1 MDSDAQFE
9 DNTVM
14 TLNYNTS
21 WNNETV
27 LQQGHLEATLAAFNQ
42 DTPQNWLVSG
52 EKSRHDLHGLIRYPA
67 MMVPSM
73 QGDILDAILREVGTD
88 VHVIDPF
95 VGSGTVMTE
104 AVRRGLEFTG
114 IDINPLAILICQAK
128 SSVEAGNCLDSA
140 VVQVLE
146 AVKSDW
152 SEVVEVDFHKRDKW
166 FEPHQLILFSRFRRA
181 ILGISDRAKRS
192 CLWVVFAE
200 TIRSCSRTRTSTYK
214 LHKRPDGEVVSEK
227 AILDT
232 FERNLYSLLDRV
244 AEYKADRAFA
254 LQSAPTPELICSA
267 TENTCFRRRGS
278 HRVVI
283 TSPPYG
289 DNRTTIPYGQFS
301 YLALNWIPCSDLPK
315 VPVSTG
321 LANPAAIDFASLGGS
336 LKDAE
341 QKTAKIEAISTT
353 AKEFFASAR
362 VAKNEEKLRKVGA
375 FLWDYYVALKKVN
388 ECVGAPSHW
397 VITSGNRTSAET
409 LVPFDQ
415 IGREIIESFG
425 GKWIK
430 NVERR
435 LPVKRMPSKNNR
447 GDMITTE
454 STLVAS
460 FG

>member
-14 TLNYNTS
+14 TLNYKNTCKKGI
-21 WNNETV
+21 V
-27 LQQGHLEATLAAFNQ
+27 PRQGQLEATLAAFNHE
-42 DTPQNWLVSG
+42 TPQSWLLSG
-52 EKSRHDLHGLIRYPA
+52 DKSRYDLHGLIRYPA
-67 MMVPSM
+67 MMVPIM
-73 QGDILDAILREVGTD
+73 QGDILDVILREVGTD

-104 AVRRGLEFTG
+104 AVRRGLHFTG
-114 IDINPLAILICQAK
+114 VDINPLAILTCQAK
-128 SSVEAGNCLDSA
+128 ASVEAGTCLDSA

-152 SEVVEVDFHKRDKW
+152 GEVVEVDFHKRDKW

-181 ILGISDRAKRS
+181 ILRIPDLEKRR

-200 TIRSCSRTRTSTYK
+200 TLRSCSRTRTSTYK

-227 AILDT
+227 AILET
-232 FERNLYSLLDRV
+232 FERNLYALLERV
-244 AEYKADRAFA
+244 AEYKADRASA
-254 LQSAPTPELICSA
+254 LKSAPTPELICGP
-267 TENTCFRRRGS
+267 TENAKFEIRSS
-278 HRVVI
+278 HRVVV

-315 VPVSTG
+315 IPVSAG
-321 LANPAAIDFASLGGS
+321 LSNPAAIDFASLGGS
-336 LKDAE
+336 LKDAD
-341 QKTAKIEAISTT
+341 QKTAKIEAISAT
-353 AKEFFASAR
+353 ALEFFASAR
-362 VAKNEEKLRKVGA
+362 VEKKEEKLRKVGA
-375 FLWDYYVALKKVN
+375 FLWDYYVALKKVH
-388 ECVGAPSHW
+388 ESVGTPSHW

-430 NVERR
+430 NVERQ
-435 LPVKRMPSKNNR
+435 LPVKRMPSKNSR
-447 GDMITTE
+447 GNMITTE
-454 STLVAS
+454 TTLVAS